1 MAKVKYATTFTTALT
16 PEFKKIKDYLSEY
29 LQHNPEDSY
38 WESVHRKLIM
48 GKELTSAEIERAQG
62 LMKSFDLNE
71 AYVDSLLGDVA
82 DVPVSQE
89 KQTLLDIIEQV
100 ESYEAR
106 HSGALKGWD
115 RDFIMGVGKGWPLKK
130 QFISRKG
137 ITDKQRAQL
146 VRIAATLGI
155 DTRGY

>member
-1 MAKVKYATTFTTALT
+1 MVKTKFSTTFTAALT
-16 PEFKKIKDYLSEY
+16 PEFKKIKTYLAEY
-29 LQHNPEDSY
+29 LQHNPDDSY
-38 WESVHRKLIM
+38 WESIHRKLIM
-48 GKELTSAEIERAQG
+48 GKELSPAEVERAQG

-82 DVPVSQE
+82 AAPVSVD
-89 KQTLLDIIEQV
+89 KKTLLDIIEQV
-100 ESYEAR
+100 ESYEQR

-115 RDFIMGVGKGWPLKK
+115 RDFIMGVGKGWSLKK
-130 QFISRKG
+130 QFIARKG